1 MLRSR
6 INHWTCTKF
15 ADFIRGTSKPYG
27 LGWKEWDTWH
37 KNAKE
42 SHPFRYW
49 LAEKGFKKL
58 QNFVMFPCDVYRTV
72 KVYIT
77 NRWIDQTH
85 IVRTGLKPGEYYEFD
100 YKILHGLFYE
110 LVDMVESEM
119 AHLVKYTSENKNKF
133 QFKHG
138 KCEEAGLEYLDWASS
153 LIYDSNYGVTKKDK
167 QYNKPTPQALA
178 AKQIKELY
186 LWWKYTRPNRI
197 DPHSL
202 LKDDSDNDDPFSHIS
217 KDKKKIYKQI
227 QKLEESY
234 DKEDTNKLI
243 QLIKIRKDLWT

>member
-1 MLRSR
+1 
-6 INHWTCTKF
+6 
-15 ADFIRGTSKPYG
+15 
-27 LGWKEWDTWH
+27 
-37 KNAKE
+37 
-42 SHPFRYW
+42 
-49 LAEKGFKKL
+49 
-58 QNFVMFPCDVYRTV
+58 
-72 KVYIT
+72 
-77 NRWIDQTH
+77 
-85 IVRTGLKPGEYYEFD
+85 
-100 YKILHGLFYE
+100 
-110 LVDMVESEM
+110 MVESEM